1 MDSKRSLAVQLLL
14 MTTLVA
20 GAAWAQDPHATLPP
34 FSPKG
39 ADTCL
44 GCHEEPGVL
53 GIFSTPHA
61 VARDPR
67 TPFAQQQCESCHG
80 PGGDHARR
88 LRPGQ
93 ERPAPLAFA
102 THATLS
108 ESGTN
113 GICLSCHQS
122 AALTHWTGSIHE
134 REGIAC
140 IDCHQLHALKD
151 PVMTRGGQAGVC
163 VECHAQVRAE
173 SFQASHHPIREGQT
187 ICSDCHRPHG
197 NLHDDLLVRETTNQT
212 CFECHAEKRGPFLW
226 EHAPAAEDCT
236 SCHKAHGSNHPAL
249 LRKRAPLL
257 CQECHSRAGHPAI
270 PHTEARLPQKA
281 PSAMLLLGSCT
292 NCHSQVHGSN
302 HPSGANL
309 SR

>member
-1 MDSKRSLAVQLLL
+1 MDCKPFLALI
-14 MTTLVA
+14 LVA
-20 GAAWAQDPHATLPP
+20 VSALFVQAGFAQDPHTALPE

-44 GCHEEPGVL
+44 GCHEEPGIL
-53 GIFSTPHA
+53 AIFATPHA
-61 VARDPR
+61 VAKDPH

-102 THATLS
+102 ANAKLPRS
-108 ESGTN
+108 EGN
-113 GICLSCHQS
+113 AICLSCHKSS
-122 AALTHWTGSIHE
+122 ARAHWTGSVHE
-134 REGIAC
+134 REGVAC
-140 IDCHQLHALKD
+140 TDCHQLHAEKD
-151 PVMTRGGQAGVC
+151 PAMARAEQAGIC
-163 VECHAQVRAE
+163 LDCHTQVRAE
-173 SFQASHHPIREGQT
+173 TFQASHHPIREGQT
-187 ICSDCHRPHG
+187 VCSDCHQPHG
-197 NLHDDLLVRETTNQT
+197 NLHDDLLVRATTNQT

-226 EHAPAAEDCT
+226 EHAPATEDCT
-236 SCHKAHGSNHPAL
+236 SCHQAHGSSHPAL

-257 CQECHSRAGHPAI
+257 CQECHSRAGHPGI
-270 PHTEARLPQKA
+270 PHTEARLPQNA

>member
-1 MDSKRSLAVQLLL
+1 MDSKITWAVLV
-14 MTTLVA
+14 TIVTLTFA
-20 GAAWAQDPHATLPP
+20 KAWAGDPHTGLPA

-44 GCHEEPGVL
+44 GCHEEPGIL

-61 VARDPR
+61 VATDLR

-93 ERPAPLAFA
+93 ERPAPMAFA
-102 THATLS
+102 AHAKLPKS
-108 ESGTN
+108 ETT

-122 AALTHWTGSIHE
+122 AALTHWTGNIHE
-134 REGIAC
+134 REGLAC
-140 IDCHQLHALKD
+140 TDCHQLHAQKD
-151 PVMTRGGQAGVC
+151 PVTTRSGQIGVC
-163 VECHAQVRAE
+163 LSCHTQVRAE

-187 ICSDCHRPHG
+187 ICSDCHQPHG
-197 NLHDDLLVRETTNQT
+197 SLHDDLLLRETTNQT

-226 EHAPAAEDCT
+226 EHAPATEDCT
-236 SCHKAHGSNHPAL
+236 SCHKSHGSNHPAL
-249 LRKRAPLL
+249 LRKRPPLL
-257 CQECHSRAGHPAI
+257 CQECHSRAGHPGMA
-270 PHTEARLPQKA
+270 HTEARLPHNA